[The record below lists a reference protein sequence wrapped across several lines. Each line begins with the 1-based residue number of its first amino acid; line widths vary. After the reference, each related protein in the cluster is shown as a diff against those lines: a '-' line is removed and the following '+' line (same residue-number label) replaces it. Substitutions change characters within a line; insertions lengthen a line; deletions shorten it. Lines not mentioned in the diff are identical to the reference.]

1 MPILG
6 SDIDYY
12 LRDYYPTPMKTM
24 NTLKLKARI
33 ASLQKKLALA
43 EKSKEPAIRKVVALM
58 KKLGVTPADLSGATG
73 TTHKTGSRKLRSSG
87 KRGPAPIKYKDD
99 SGNRW
104 SGRGKTPRWLAAAE
118 KAGKKRENFLV

>member
-1 MPILG
+1 
-6 SDIDYY
+6 
-12 LRDYYPTPMKTM
+12 MKTM

-58 KKLGVTPADLSGATG
+58 KRLGVTPADLASATG
-73 TTHKTGSRKLRSSG
+73 TTLKTGSRKLRSSG
-87 KRGPAPIKYKDD
+87 RRGPAPIKYKDD

-104 SGRGKTPRWLAAAE
+104 SGRGKTPRWLVAAE
-118 KAGKKRENFLV
+118 KAGKNREKFKIQ